1 MRIRAISGAMCIALA
16 LSSTL
21 AGCAAAVVAGA
32 GSAAYVGGQDRTTG
46 TVIEDQNIELKA
58 FGALREDPELRD
70 QAHISVT
77 SFNNVVLLTGETP
90 TAAMRERAESRIRRI
105 EKVRQVYNELIIAAP
120 SSVGSRSTD
129 AWITTKVKSS
139 LIGLEGLDSFQFT
152 RVKVVTER
160 GIVYLFGIVTQREA
174 DIVTD
179 AVRRVDGVQRVVR
192 LFEYVA

>member
-32 GSAAYVGGQDRTTG
+32 GSAADVGGQDRTTG